1 MKTIQQSTCTIYLH
15 FASDCVKAFDVCLR
29 QYELAFTCNYMQL
42 NLFENFNS
50 ELKYQALNT
59 NLIES
64 TKVAQ
69 EKSNTK
75 KWIN

>member
-1 MKTIQQSTCTIYLH
+1 
-15 FASDCVKAFDVCLR
+15 
-29 QYELAFTCNYMQL
+29 MQL

-75 KWIN
+75 KRINWGKLFWETLKVKSFVNLLSKTSLA

>member
-1 MKTIQQSTCTIYLH
+1 
-15 FASDCVKAFDVCLR
+15 
-29 QYELAFTCNYMQL
+29 MQL

-69 EKSNTK
+69 EKSNRLQRNGLTEVNYFGK
-75 KWIN
+75 P